1 MKFVSDAGIIIET
14 YDPVKIDICRSMGM
28 VEFKAANPQPSQE
41 NVIVV
46 DDYTVTK
53 RKL

>member
-14 YDPVKIDICRSMGM
+14 NDAAKMDICKSMGM
-28 VEFKAANPQPSQE
+28 VEFKAANPQPSQDD
-41 NVIVV
+41 VIVV

-53 RKL
+53 RK